1 MLTRDIVHSC
11 ANSKV
16 AAAALA
22 SIGGAYNAR
31 ISLIAA
37 ENGQEPGAFVAGLVC
52 DFAKQASG
60 GDWARLEYSLRGS
73 DFPLLQGL
81 RHIIDTSLSHQGQD
95 AAESNDK
102 AGPRQAPVVWKGHRE
117 NGPTH
122 ARCN

>member
-22 SIGGAYNAR
+22 SIGGAYSAR

-37 ENGQEPGAFVAGLVC
+37 ESGLEPGAFISAMVR
-52 DFAKQASG
+52 DFARQASG
-60 GDWARLEYSLRGS
+60 GDWARLENSLRCS

-81 RHIIDTSLSHQGQD
+81 RHIIDTSLSRQGQD
-95 AAESNDK
+95 MAESNDK
-102 AGPRQAPVVWKGHRE
+102 AGARQAPAVWKGHRE
-117 NGPTH
+117 SGPTLS
-122 ARCN
+122 RCN